1 MGRKQNISE
10 SIAAKLND
18 NGCKRTAS
26 QCKTELHNLK
36 LKYKKAKLRNNTS
49 GQSRNACPFFEEL
62 DAVLGTKPSIAPK
75 LIMEGRVQLQAASI
89 LNA

>member
-1 MGRKQNISE
+1 MRPNVQLKYGPMKKYKGN
-10 SIAAKLND
+10 
-18 NGCKRTAS
+18 RTAS
-26 QCKTELHNLK
+26 QCKTKLHNLK

-49 GQSRNACPFFEEL
+49 GQSRNTCPFFEEL

-75 LIMEGRVQLQAASI
+75 LILEGCVQLQAASI